1 MAKKIKDLAVKVGEY
16 TDKNGEKKGRWQN
29 IGAMMAGDD
38 GNTFLLLERWV
49 NLAGVPDL
57 SGKGSNSCLVSC
69 FDIKEGGYADRQVNA
84 DMPTSQASQGAKAVA
99 NSDDDL
105 NDDIPF

>member
-16 TDKNGEKKGRWQN
+16 TNKDGEKKARWQN

-57 SGKGSNSCLVSC
+57 SGKGGNSCLVSC
-69 FDIKEGGYADRQVNA
+69 FDIREGGYADRQVNA
-84 DMPTSQASQGAKAVA
+84 DMPASQAPSGSNAVA
-99 NSDDDL
+99 NAEDDL
-105 NDDIPF
+105 DDDIPF